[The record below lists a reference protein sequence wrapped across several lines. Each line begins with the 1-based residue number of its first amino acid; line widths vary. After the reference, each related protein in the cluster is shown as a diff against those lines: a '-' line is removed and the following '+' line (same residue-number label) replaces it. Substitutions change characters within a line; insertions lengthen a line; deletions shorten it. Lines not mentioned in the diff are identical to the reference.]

1 MTVGSV
7 DSDADVT
14 IVQESPDELVIGT
27 PAVRGVRLSVM
38 RPRNEAQF
46 LTHLRTGALQP

>member
-1 MTVGSV
+1 MA
-7 DSDADVT
+7 DPDADVT
-14 IVQESPDELVIGT
+14 IVQESPDELVVGT

-46 LTHLRTGALQP
+46 LTHLHAGVMQP